1 MKLLKTN
8 QNKPERVLRFILATI
23 LLPAPFVLG
32 NTLYAYALCIVGGV
46 LLFNALVG
54 TCYIY
59 RILGV
64 DTCKN

>member
-8 QNKPERVLRFILATI
+8 QNKPERVLRFILATL
-23 LLPAPFVLG
+23 LLPAPYISG
-32 NTLYAYALCIVGGV
+32 NTLYAYALCTVGGV